1 MSTIDE
7 TRRNQLMRAVHGYF
21 RACNAAS
28 RELFAEVLAPD
39 CVHYFPPGT
48 GGPYLG
54 RDAIADLWIGFVRD
68 KGSQW
73 TIDRMVC
80 DGRELVVE
88 WTHFKP
94 AVGEHIRGS
103 EWYEFDAAGMIT
115 HIWAH
120 YASPRDPGRAANEL
134 EGFDYAERAYP
145 LRAPALD
152 AETTTLRERNVE
164 REVGA

>member
-1 MSTIDE
+1 MTPIDE
-7 TRRNQLMRAVHGYF
+7 HRRAQLMRAVHGYF

-28 RELFAEVLAPD
+28 RDLFAEVLAPD
-39 CVHYFPPGT
+39 CRHYFPPGT

-54 RDAIADLWIGFVRD
+54 RDAIADLWIGFVRA

-80 DGRELVVE
+80 DGRELVIE

-103 EWYEFDAAGMIT
+103 EWYEFDDEGKIT
-115 HIWAH
+115 AIWAH
-120 YASPRDPGRAANEL
+120 YASPRDAARARNEL
-134 EGFDYAERAYP
+134 EGFDYDERAYP
-145 LRAPALD
+145 LAAPALD
-152 AETTTLRERNVE
+152 AETLALRERNLA
-164 REVGA
+164 REA